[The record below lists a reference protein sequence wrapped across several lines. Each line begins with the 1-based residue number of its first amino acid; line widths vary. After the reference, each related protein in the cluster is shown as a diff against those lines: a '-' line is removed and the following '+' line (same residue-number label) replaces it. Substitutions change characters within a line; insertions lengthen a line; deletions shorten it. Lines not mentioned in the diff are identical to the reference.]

1 MKKYKFTL
9 LLILACLFVA
19 CSDDNEQD
27 NNNNNNN
34 ENKEKFEFV
43 GRVLASNGY
52 VQEDVKSN
60 FYKNDTNDSYVIY
73 LDKVTFSD
81 KMPLVSFEL
90 KDLLP
95 QINREDTLIVMDSVI
110 PYWNNFPVKTMIL
123 YNFEARI
130 TKDSLIFTSEGGT
143 SSKEGETSLSY
154 RAKRITE

>member
-27 NNNNNNN
+27 NKNNNNN